1 MTFLA
6 PANKKSKKQ
15 VAQENLQSQQRQ
27 LEKFEAQKAAHEAI
41 VAAVEESRKVA
52 ELRASE
58 TISDDVFF
66 CAFLLFVR
74 FVIRLLDVNVKPLVM
89 HLSPIARRVDALFAS
104 VRRAI
109 IVCFVAFGSTPNM
122 M

>member
-6 PANKKSKKQ
+6 AANKKSKKQ
-15 VAQENLQSQQRQ
+15 VHQENIESQQRQ
-27 LEKFEAQKAAHEAI
+27 LEKFEAQKAAHEAM
-41 VAAVEESRKVA
+41 VAAVDESRKVA
-52 ELRASE
+52 ELSHQRQFLIANFC
-58 TISDDVFF
+58 FF
-66 CAFLLFVR
+66 R

-89 HLSPIARRVDALFAS
+89 RLSPIARRADASFAS

-122 M
+122 T